1 METSGQVKFLIIFY
15 IGEWS
20 RSNGKSRYICQ
31 EIVLI
36 NNRVDFVGLI
46 PSKLQSTEVQN
57 KYKDLGDVQNTVYR

>member
-20 RSNGKSRYICQ
+20 KSRYICQ

-36 NNRVDFVGLI
+36 NNRLDFVGLI
-46 PSKLQSTEVQN
+46 PSKLQSTEVHN